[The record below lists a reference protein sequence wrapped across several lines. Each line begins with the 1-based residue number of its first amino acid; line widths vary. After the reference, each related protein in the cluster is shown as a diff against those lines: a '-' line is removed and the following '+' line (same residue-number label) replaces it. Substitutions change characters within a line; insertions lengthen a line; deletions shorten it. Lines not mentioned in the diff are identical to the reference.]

1 VNLAPFVPSPP
12 EVIIKMLQASS
23 IQDGE
28 KLYDIGSGN
37 GAILIMAARDFGARC
52 VGIEI
57 RKDLADKSADN
68 IKINNVEDRIKVLN
82 SDIFNIDIS
91 DADIVT
97 LYLTSSGNLKL
108 KEKLEKELKKEA
120 RIVSHDFEITG
131 WVPSKVIKGDPPGH
145 TIYLYHR

>member
-1 VNLAPFVPSPP
+1 MILAPFVPTPP
-12 EVIIKMLQASS
+12 EVVAKMLEVSS
-23 IQDGE
+23 IQKGE
-28 KLYDIGSGN
+28 TLYDIGSGN

-57 RKDLADKSADN
+57 RKDLADKSENDA
-68 IKINNVEDRIKVLN
+68 KINNVEDSIKILN
-82 SDIFNIDIS
+82 SDIFDIDVS

-108 KEKLEKELKKEA
+108 KEKLEKELKKNA
-120 RIVSHDFEITG
+120 RIVTHDFEMTG
-131 WVPSKVIKGDPPGH
+131 WEPIKVIKGDPPGH